1 MYGGPSFL
9 LDSFSSRAHYSP
21 ASPFW
26 AYRPPL
32 NISLPCLSPLSCCL
46 LSPPLQLHLFFF
58 FSSLV
63 LFFLLCLACSLYSSL
78 PLYIASCLVLILPLA
93 PSPSPISDSS
103 PPHLSPIPSPTP
115 TTTPTITTS
124 SLLSLAYP
132 ISASRASNRLEFLVC
147 CSNANIL
154 ATSGCFHRPRPV
166 SLTFRTPP

>member
-1 MYGGPSFL
+1 MYGGSSFL
-9 LDSFSSRAHYSP
+9 LDSFSSRTHYSP

-32 NISLPCLSPLSCCL
+32 NISALSVSSILLS

-63 LFFLLCLACSLYSSL
+63 LFFLLLCLACSLYSSL

-124 SLLSLAYP
+124 SLLSLSP
-132 ISASRASNRLEFLVC
+132 ILSQPAVPAIDSNSSSAAPSPTSSPLLAASIALDP
-147 CSNANIL
+147 S
-154 ATSGCFHRPRPV
+154 P
-166 SLTFRTPP
+166 